1 MEKDKSEELTEDFE
15 EIELPESAV
24 LRKVFRLP
32 KGEFEE
38 DWIVDEVPISL
49 VYNGISHVVMMGTP
63 KDLKEFAIGFSLTEG
78 IIKSPEN
85 IYNIEIVPA
94 CGKGIEVH
102 LEISPEY
109 FWKLKDYR
117 RSMAGRTG
125 CGICGTESLDNVQKP
140 VVPLPHTKTFDLRFY
155 QKGLKAIE
163 EAQVIGHLTGATHA
177 VVALGEEG
185 QVLGGCEDVGRH
197 VAMDKLIGKMADRLS
212 EINALFLSSRAS
224 FEMVQKA
231 AMSGVEIVFAVS
243 APTLKA
249 VEFARQCNMTLVAFS
264 RSRKANVYC
273 GEERL
278 SNMECFLQGT
288 PDHQ

>member
-15 EIELPESAV
+15 GIELPESAV

-32 KGEFEE
+32 QGEFEE

-78 IIKSPEN
+78 IVKSPDN

-140 VVPLPHTKTFDLRFY
+140 VVPLPHTRTFDLRFY

-163 EAQVIGHLTGATHA
+163 ETQVIGKMTGATHA
-177 VVALGEEG
+177 VVALGKDG

-197 VAMDKLIGKMADRLS
+197 VAMDKLIGKMAGRLS
-212 EINALFLSSRAS
+212 GNQCTFLEFQS
-224 FEMVQKA
+224 F
-231 AMSGVEIVFAVS
+231 F
-243 APTLKA
+243 
-249 VEFARQCNMTLVAFS
+249 
-264 RSRKANVYC
+264 
-273 GEERL
+273 
-278 SNMECFLQGT
+278 
-288 PDHQ
+288 